1 MENSE
6 FAKYNGNLK
15 ILIVLI
21 ILNIMKTVKVQVYNV
36 SKNPLPK
43 YESNLAA
50 GADVRV
56 DFSRV
61 TPNNYPKIQG
71 DGEIVFAGEGHPKA
85 LIRLAPMSRVILPTG
100 LYFGIPEGWEIQLRP
115 RSGLS
120 YKAGLSNA
128 NAVGT
133 IDADYKDEVGIIAIN
148 LGQEDI
154 WIEDGERCGQLVLK
168 EAPQIEWELV
178 NSREE
183 LKGEDRG
190 GGFGHTN
197 LDKNGNYITSK

>member
-1 MENSE
+1 MER
-6 FAKYNGNLK
+6 
-15 ILIVLI
+15 
-21 ILNIMKTVKVQVYNV
+21 VKVQVYNV

-50 GADVRV
+50 GCDVRV

-61 TPNNYPKIQG
+61 TPENYPKIKG
-71 DGEIVFAGEGHPKA
+71 DGEIIFEGNSHPKT
-85 LIRLAPMSRVILPTG
+85 LIRLAPMARVILPTG
-100 LYFGIPEGWEIQLRP
+100 LYLGIPEGWEIQLRP

-120 YKAGLSNA
+120 YKAGLTNA

-154 WIEDGERCGQLVLK
+154 WIEDGERCGQFILK
-168 EAPQIEWELV
+168 QAPQIEWDQV
-178 NSREE
+178 NSKKE
-183 LKGEDRG
+183 LTGENRG

-197 LDKNGNYITSK
+197 LDKNGKYIASK

>member
-1 MENSE
+1 M
-6 FAKYNGNLK
+6 
-15 ILIVLI
+15 V
-21 ILNIMKTVKVQVYNV
+21 MKTVKVQVYNV

-43 YESNLAA
+43 YESEWAA

-56 DFSRV
+56 DFSRI
-61 TPNNYPKIQG
+61 TLENYPKIKG
-71 DGEIVFAGEGHPKA
+71 DGEIIFAGERHPKA

-100 LYFGIPEGWEIQLRP
+100 LYLGIPEGWEVQLRP

-120 YKAGLSNA
+120 YKAGLTNA
-128 NAVGT
+128 NATGT

-148 LGQEDI
+148 LGQEDV
-154 WIEDGERCGQLVLK
+154 WIEDGERCGQFVLK
-168 EAPQIEWELV
+168 EAPQIEWEPV

-183 LKGEDRG
+183 LQGKNRG

-197 LDKNGNYITSK
+197 SK